1 MKLLGPGHW
10 LGKGSLLLEGRSL
23 GDAMECDLEVETD
36 DGGTSVR
43 VSLSIGDKREALVIR
58 VAGNDVGTYVVSV
71 RSEGAGTLM
80 GSAKLD
86 SEPNLGL
93 LWNEAGTLYATFAL
107 FSHGGGL
114 GCRGYLREGEAT
126 YTWEL
131 NVARKQDVVKG
142 DNVVS
147 LRPRRR

>member
-1 MKLLGPGHW
+1 VKLLPSGHW

-23 GDAMECDLEVETD
+23 GDAIECDLEVEAD
-36 DGGTSVR
+36 DGGTSLRAALR
-43 VSLSIGDKREALVIR
+43 VGDRREALVIR

-71 RSEGAGTLM
+71 RSESADTLM

-107 FSHGGGL
+107 FSHGGGI
-114 GCRGYLREGEAT
+114 GCRGYLREGDAT

-131 NVARKQDVVKG
+131 SVARRQDVVKG